1 MISPDVYLIDRT
13 KTWPPRLRPEP
24 PATPSSYET
33 LRLCQLQMVFRAS
46 HFAGRSGPFARLG
59 TAVHRTLEE
68 LWHLVPQSLSVLTPL
83 FRRKGFE
90 IFNDFLE
97 EERSKARKNPRESG
111 LPWPESECRDA
122 QISMGLTAGRMLD
135 GFRALAG
142 ASQDL
147 ANAVTE
153 GPLTS
158 RDGLLAGRPDLVLTR
173 GGKASVVD
181 YKSGNLSSPEV
192 IARYSRQTHLYAYLW
207 HDIHGIWPTEGRLV
221 NPISQSELS
230 FPIASDQ
237 ACVLAADAV
246 RRLREVSDAIDVDTL
261 ASVGD
266 HCANCPFRPW
276 CEPYWRATP
285 GEHQHKGR
293 HDIEGRVLS
302 SDVMANEFHGGVRAL
317 IRVQTDT
324 GESDIYA
331 TRGPDML
338 RHLRSGMHVRVLGV
352 AAMEDSR
359 SLSFTLWSEIFI
371 IN

>member
-1 MISPDVYLIDRT
+1 MIAPDVYLIDRT
-13 KTWPPRLRPEP
+13 KTWPPGLRPKP

-33 LRLCQLQMVFRAS
+33 LRLCQLQMIFRAS
-46 HFAGRSGPFARLG
+46 HFPDRSGPFARLG

-90 IFNDFLE
+90 IFNDFLQ
-97 EERSKARKNPRESG
+97 EERSKASKNPRESS

-135 GFRALAG
+135 GFRTLAG
-142 ASQDL
+142 TSEEL

-153 GPLTS
+153 APLTS

-173 GGKASVVD
+173 GGNASVVD

-207 HDIHGIWPTEGRLV
+207 HDVHGIWPTEGRLV

-230 FPIASDQ
+230 FPIASDE

-246 RRLREVSDAIDVDTL
+246 RRLHEVSDAIDVDKL

-276 CEPYWRATP
+276 CEPYWSATAS
-285 GEHQHKGR
+285 EHQHKDR

-317 IRVQTDT
+317 IRVQTDM

-338 RHLRSGMHVRVLGV
+338 RDVRSGMRVRILDSV
-352 AAMEDSR
+352 ASGNSGTL
-359 SLSFTLWSEIFI
+359 SLTVWSEVFMVH
-371 IN
+371 